1 MRCVL
6 GAAAR
11 MEQSGRPGAV
21 HMTAESAA
29 QLHREGTA
37 GAPRPPLHPTEIK
50 SKGTLLTA
58 WCVCVCVCMCVCARL
73 HVLCVCVCVRVCACV
88 RVCVCACVRVCV
100 RACVLLVCV
109 RARACV

>member
-1 MRCVL
+1 MRA
-6 GAAAR
+6 AAAR

-50 SKGTLLTA
+50 SKGTMLTA
-58 WCVCVCVCMCVCARL
+58 W
-73 HVLCVCVCVRVCACV
+73 
-88 RVCVCACVRVCV
+88 
-100 RACVLLVCV
+100 
-109 RARACV
+109 

>member
-1 MRCVL
+1 
-6 GAAAR
+6 

-50 SKGTLLTA
+50 SKGTMLTA
-58 WCVCVCVCMCVCARL
+58 WLLPL
-73 HVLCVCVCVRVCACV
+73 HTHAHTECKSAHTRTHTGL
-88 RVCVCACVRVCV
+88 
-100 RACVLLVCV
+100 
-109 RARACV
+109 RARTQERV